1 MKELFKSFF
10 SLCWFALMGSL
21 ISCDNCNRDYD
32 FYYDNLL
39 VFYALN
45 KETEQN
51 LLEIG
56 VNRYNSDTFNI
67 YTKNL
72 KPLDIHPDQDG
83 SVVFYFLQPFQ
94 RKEEPLD
101 TPIEHTYYVY
111 FEEGDFDTLNIAY
124 QIGLDDCNEKILT
137 QWSAYYNDSLYL
149 NFSSNPPNSKGAFF
163 LK

>member
-39 VFYALN
+39 VFYALD

-83 SVVFYFLQPFQ
+83 SVVFTFCSHSKG
-94 RKEEPLD
+94 RKNLWIHP
-101 TPIEHTYYVY
+101 
-111 FEEGDFDTLNIAY
+111 LNILIMY
-124 QIGLDDCNEKILT
+124 TLKKGILI
-137 QWSAYYNDSLYL
+137 
-149 NFSSNPPNSKGAFF
+149 P
-163 LK
+163 